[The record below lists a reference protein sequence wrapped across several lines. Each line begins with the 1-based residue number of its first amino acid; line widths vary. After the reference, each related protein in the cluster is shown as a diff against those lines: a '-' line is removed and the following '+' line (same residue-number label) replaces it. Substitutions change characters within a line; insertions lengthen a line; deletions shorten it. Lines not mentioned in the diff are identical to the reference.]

1 MDRDNPSL
9 DVVTSA
15 LNEEECIGEFY
26 NRVKAVLEVSKVAR
40 WRIVICDNGSTDQTW
55 KIIQNLSRLDSRVVG
70 VKLSRTFPLDSS
82 YSCGIDLATADLVI
96 TMASDL
102 QDPPEFIP
110 FMLDAAAQGYDQVL
124 TRVKNRNDVPLVR
137 RVLTRIYYRIAKR
150 ATRHTIME
158 NITDFRLINRKVYLS
173 LRLLREQNRFLRG
186 LTNWVGFSFTILEV
200 ERKSRFSGNSVFLN
214 MNLGKVLFQAV
225 NSILG
230 YTSAPLVWVSII
242 GACLSGISLL
252 LTAIFS
258 IIWITKSV
266 PFAGFGTIVGLI
278 FLGFSSL
285 LFAIGV
291 IAQYISLIYEE
302 VKARPIYIIDQTS
315 IQITRESE
323 K

>member
-1 MDRDNPSL
+1 
-9 DVVTSA
+9 
-15 LNEEECIGEFY
+15 
-26 NRVKAVLEVSKVAR
+26 
-40 WRIVICDNGSTDQTW
+40 
-55 KIIQNLSRLDSRVVG
+55 
-70 VKLSRTFPLDSS
+70 
-82 YSCGIDLATADLVI
+82 
-96 TMASDL
+96 
-102 QDPPEFIP
+102 
-110 FMLDAAAQGYDQVL
+110 
-124 TRVKNRNDVPLVR
+124 
-137 RVLTRIYYRIAKR
+137 
-150 ATRHTIME
+150 
-158 NITDFRLINRKVYLS
+158 
-173 LRLLREQNRFLRG
+173 
-186 LTNWVGFSFTILEV
+186 
-200 ERKSRFSGNSVFLN
+200 

-278 FLGFSSL
+278 SLGFSSL

-315 IQITRESE
+315 IQTPRESE
-323 K
+323 N

>member
-1 MDRDNPSL
+1 MDRDFPSL

-15 LNEEECIGEFY
+15 LNEEECIQEFY
-26 NRVKAVLEVSKVAR
+26 NRVKAVLEVSQVAG

-55 KIIQNLSRLDSRVVG
+55 ELIQNLSLSDSRVVG
-70 VKLSRTFPLDSS
+70 VKLSRTFPLDAS
-82 YSCGIDLATADLVI
+82 YSCGIDLANADLVI

-110 FMLDAAAQGYDQVL
+110 SMLEAAAQGYDQVF
-124 TRVKNRNDVPLVR
+124 TRVKNRNDVPLLR
-137 RVLTRIYYRIAKR
+137 RVLTRAYYRVAKR

-186 LTNWVGFSFTILEV
+186 LTNWVGFSSTILEV
-200 ERKSRFSGNSVFLN
+200 NRKSRFSGNSAFLS
-214 MNLGKVLFQAV
+214 MNLGKVIFQAV

-242 GACLSGISLL
+242 GAFLSGVSLL
-252 LTAIFS
+252 STVIFS
-258 IIWITKSV
+258 TIWITRSV

-278 FLGFSSL
+278 SLGFSSL

-302 VKARPIYIIDQTS
+302 VKARPIYIIDQIS
-315 IQITRESE
+315 NQVTRESE
-323 K
+323 